1 MPLWN
6 SKKSHDCK
14 CNLYLNFFLTLKAL
28 QGIFSPS
35 QFSTILSSEIVGN
48 TSSSCPRKTEEKQDW
63 QAPYLLQHISIT
75 GIIHWTS
82 WVMLAFQRARGI
94 TMTQR
99 CEFQMHTEIIGGYKT
114 PGRYSLESL
123 VWSECTESYF
133 QTKEEQELI
142 LLSSGR
148 LCPKYS
154 QEKLWCLDHFIRK
167 ITVIM
172 FHWSIYLFIQPSS
185 LWFLSVSYIQ

>member
-1 MPLWN
+1 M
-6 SKKSHDCK
+6 
-14 CNLYLNFFLTLKAL
+14 L
-28 QGIFSPS
+28 QTIFSPS
-35 QFSTILSSEIVGN
+35 PFSAVLSCGIVGN
-48 TSSSCPRKTEEKQDW
+48 TSSSHPRKAEEKQDW

-82 WVMLAFQRARGI
+82 WVTLAFRWARGI

-99 CEFQMHTEIIGGYKT
+99 CEFQMHAKIIGGYKT
-114 PGRYSLESL
+114 PGRYSLERL
-123 VWSECTESYF
+123 EWSECTESYF

-148 LCPKYS
+148 LCLKYS
-154 QEKLWCLDHFIRK
+154 KEKLWCLNHFIRK

-172 FHWSIYLFIQPSS
+172 FHLSIYLFIQPSS